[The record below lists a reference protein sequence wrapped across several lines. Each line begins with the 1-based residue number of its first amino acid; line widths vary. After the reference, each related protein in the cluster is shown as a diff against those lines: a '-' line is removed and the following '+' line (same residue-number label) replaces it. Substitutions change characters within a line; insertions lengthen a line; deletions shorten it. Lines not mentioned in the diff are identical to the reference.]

1 MGIAGVTFCV
11 LLALKISGAVDM
23 SWWLV
28 FSPPLIIFGIILF
41 LSIFT
46 GIFSGNKIR
55 SEMADVFDKDD

>member
-1 MGIAGVTFCV
+1 MTFCV

-28 FSPPLIIFGIILF
+28 FSPPLIILGIILF

-46 GIFSGNKIR
+46 GIFGEPITDSNLRRDG
-55 SEMADVFDKDD
+55 

>member
-1 MGIAGVTFCV
+1 MVVGLFST
-11 LLALKISGAVDM
+11 VDN
-23 SWWLV
+23 SWHH
-28 FSPPLIIFGIILF
+28 FF